1 MKKTLIGPLLTVIG
15 LALIGA
21 MLVYFYISV
30 NRLEKKLMTVQT
42 SIVDNSNKI
51 TSVVNFLNSN
61 INAQTNKQ

>member
-21 MLVYFYISV
+21 MIVYFYIAV
-30 NRLEKKLMTVQT
+30 NRLEKQLMTVQT
-42 SIVDNSNKI
+42 AVVDNSNKI
-51 TSVVNFLNSN
+51 TAVVNFLNAN